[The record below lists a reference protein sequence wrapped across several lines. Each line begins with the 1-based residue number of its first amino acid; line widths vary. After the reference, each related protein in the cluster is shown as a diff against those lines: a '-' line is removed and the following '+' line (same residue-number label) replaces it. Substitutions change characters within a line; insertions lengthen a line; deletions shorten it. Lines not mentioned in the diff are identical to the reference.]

1 MLTPPLRRRTD
12 QEDGSTVRLRALVVD
27 DNDVYRDY
35 VTSLVSRFGFEVT
48 ACADGVEAL
57 EVLSTG
63 AVFFDFLVFDCEMP
77 RLGGLELIR
86 AVRTQ
91 ESHRDV
97 YAVLLTGREDVE
109 TRIEALRIGFDDCML
124 KSSGERELGAK
135 FAAARRLVARQ
146 KHLDD
151 TVNELYG
158 LATRDD
164 LTGLFNRRF
173 FFSEAERL
181 LSEGNGV
188 NLIFFDLDEFKPI
201 NDTLG
206 HLAGDRILRDLGS
219 LFLKRTRSV
228 DLIARYGGD
237 EFVMLVPVLSP
248 SEVET
253 LAHRIASEIGSA
265 QWIFGTEIFS
275 VGVTTGISC
284 SSLLEEPTVAQL
296 ISAGDRDL
304 YKNKWLRKNPDQD
317 PSLYEYDGRRDAQLI
332 ELLTYAAEEAEPK
345 KADG

>member
-12 QEDGSTVRLRALVVD
+12 QETGSTVRLRALVVD

-63 AVFFDFLVFDCEMP
+63 GVFFDFLVVDCEMP

-109 TRIEALRIGFDDCML
+109 TRIEALRIGFDDCMV
-124 KSSGERELGAK
+124 KSSGERELSAK

-151 TVNELYG
+151 TVHELYG

-181 LSEGNGV
+181 LSEGKGV

-248 SEVET
+248 PEVQAV
-253 LAHRIASEIGSA
+253 AHRMASEIASA
-265 QWIFGTEIFS
+265 QWVFGTEVFS
-275 VGVTTGISC
+275 VGITTGISC

-304 YKNKWLRKNPDQD
+304 YKNKWLRKNPDED
-317 PSLYEYDGRRDAQLI
+317 PSLYEYDGSRDAQLI
-332 ELLTYAAEEAEPK
+332 ELMTFAAEKPESK